1 MEGKYLVRR
10 RRTDLR
16 TTTMGDSELV
26 IMPKPFQI
34 IKPEAMTVAKF
45 KAWSST

>member
-1 MEGKYLVRR
+1 MEGKDLVRR
-10 RRTDLR
+10 KTDLR

>member
-1 MEGKYLVRR
+1 MEGKDLVR

-16 TTTMGDSELV
+16 TTTIGDSELV